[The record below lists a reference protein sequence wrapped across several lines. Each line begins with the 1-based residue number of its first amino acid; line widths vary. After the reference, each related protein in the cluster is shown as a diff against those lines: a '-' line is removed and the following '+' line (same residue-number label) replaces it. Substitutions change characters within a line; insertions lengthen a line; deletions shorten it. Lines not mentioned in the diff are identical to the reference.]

1 MYRQLTLL
9 RMRWYAA
16 ATGRVLVRHWQL
28 FVIAGVFVPVG
39 TPVGKLVMS
48 LAMPLMMVLRVG
60 SDTIWH
66 FQRIVLI
73 QGIALVWVMVQ
84 RRHILGGE
92 FMAYVQALPISLRE
106 RRWVDVSVLLP
117 ANSLLLVPVAA
128 LLMVAPTGVSGPTST
143 VFLLASAGVLA
154 SLVLLAQLAML
165 ERHPAAVLTIG
176 VADGVLSWCL
186 TRPADAAGWFALG
199 ACVLFGASFLRVP
212 PGLFKALR
220 QARMRRASAGRKN
233 RLLKETPGRQP
244 PESTGLRAVQA
255 CAGRLGA
262 AALSPWGA
270 QQFFRLLP
278 PARRIQM
285 QALWLQ
291 HAGSTALRMVAAMA
305 LVLGAD
311 VLMQVFAFDTRA
323 LPTAILAMAAVA
335 LIISGLYRM
344 LRSAHLP
351 VQPYLRALPLPR
363 RFWAVQDTA
372 FVVALGAVPLAVLLV
387 PLGLHRGSAVMTLLV
402 LALAY
407 FALLALLRFPLV
419 YGGRQAVLLG
429 VILASTW
436 SGVAMAAVVR

>member
-28 FVIAGVFVPVG
+28 FVIAGVFVPLG

-48 LAMPLMMVLRVG
+48 LAMPLMMVLRAG
-60 SDTIWH
+60 GDTIWH

-92 FMAYVQALPISLRE
+92 FMAYAQTLPISLGE
-106 RRWVDVSVLLP
+106 RRWVNASMLWP
-117 ANSLLLVPVAA
+117 ANSLLLLPVAA
-128 LLMVAPTGVSGPTST
+128 LFMVAPTGVFGPTSAA
-143 VFLLASAGVLA
+143 FLLASAGALA
-154 SLVLLAQLAML
+154 GLVLLAQLAVL
-165 ERHPAAVLTIG
+165 ERHPAAVPAIG
-176 VADGVLSWCL
+176 LADGVLSWGL
-186 TRPADAAGWFALG
+186 TRSADAAGWLALG
-199 ACVLFGASFLRVP
+199 ACVVSGASFLGAP
-212 PGLFKALR
+212 PGLFRALR
-220 QARMRRASAGRKN
+220 QARMRCASAGREN
-233 RLLKETPGRQP
+233 RFRP
-244 PESTGLRAVQA
+244 
-255 CAGRLGA
+255 
-262 AALSPWGA
+262 
-270 QQFFRLLP
+270 FFRFLP

-285 QALWLQ
+285 QVLGLQ
-291 HAGSTALRMVAAMA
+291 HTGSTAVRMVMAMA

-311 VLMQVFAFDTRA
+311 VLMQVFAFDARA
-323 LPTAILAMAAVA
+323 LPTAILAMAAEA

-351 VQPYLRALPLPR
+351 VQPYLRALPLPK
-363 RFWAVQDTA
+363 RFWATQDTA

-387 PLGLHRGSAVMTLLV
+387 PLGLHRGSAAMTLLA
-402 LALAY
+402 LTLAY

>member
-48 LAMPLMMVLRVG
+48 LAMPLMMVLRAG

-92 FMAYVQALPISLRE
+92 FMAYAQALPISLRE
-106 RRWVDVSVLLP
+106 RRWVNASMLLP
-117 ANSLLLVPVAA
+117 ANSLLLIPVAA
-128 LLMVAPTGVSGPTST
+128 LLMVAPTGVFGPIS
-143 VFLLASAGVLA
+143 VAFLLASAGALA
-154 SLVLLAQLAML
+154 GLVLLAQLAVL
-165 ERHPAAVLTIG
+165 ERHPAAVPAIG
-176 VADGVLSWCL
+176 LADGVLSWGL
-186 TRPADAAGWFALG
+186 SRPADAAGWLALG

-233 RLLKETPGRQP
+233 RLRP
-244 PESTGLRAVQA
+244 
-255 CAGRLGA
+255 
-262 AALSPWGA
+262 
-270 QQFFRLLP
+270 FFRFLP

-285 QALWLQ
+285 QVLWLQ
-291 HAGSTALRMVAAMA
+291 HAGSTALRMAAAMA

-323 LPTAILAMAAVA
+323 LPTAILAMASIA
-335 LIISGLYRM
+335 LIISGLYRV

-351 VQPYLRALPLPR
+351 VQPYLRTLPLPR
-363 RFWAVQDTA
+363 HFWAAQDTA
-372 FVVALGAVPLAVLLV
+372 LVVALGAVPLAVLLV
-387 PLGLHRGSAVMTLLV
+387 PLGLHRGSADLTLPALT
-402 LALAY
+402 LAY

-419 YGGRQAVLLG
+419 YGGRQAVFLG